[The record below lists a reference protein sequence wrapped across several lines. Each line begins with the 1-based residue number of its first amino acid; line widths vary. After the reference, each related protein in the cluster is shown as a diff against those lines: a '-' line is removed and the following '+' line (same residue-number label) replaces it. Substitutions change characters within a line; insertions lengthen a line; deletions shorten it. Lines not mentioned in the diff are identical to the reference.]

1 MVLHRGTG
9 GPVGNQL
16 EQLKRAVA
24 DRYRVEDEIGR
35 GGMATVYRAHDLKHD
50 RSVALKVLRPEL
62 AASLGPERFLRE
74 ITLTAR
80 LDHPHI
86 LALLDSGEADGLLYY
101 VMPFVEGESLRARLE
116 REKQLPLDDALRI
129 AREVADALSYA
140 HQHGIV
146 HRDIKPENILLA
158 RGHARVADFGIA
170 RAVTAA
176 GGQTLTET
184 GLAVGTP
191 AYMSPEQAGGE
202 REIDA
207 RTDVY
212 SLGAVVYEMLVGQPP
227 YTGATAGAIMARKA
241 MEPVPSLRVVRETVP
256 APVEQAVTRALAKVP
271 ADRFGTAQEFAEA
284 LDQRIAKSEEGVA
297 KSEERRGTA
306 ASHFATRYSLGLGL
320 LAAGAVAGYL
330 LIAKGGGAAA
340 GPRIESLA
348 VLPLE
353 SISADSQQDYLAAG
367 MHEALILDLGRLS
380 GLKRVSARGSVMRY
394 QNTKRTPKEIGAE
407 LGVDALI
414 SGSVQRSGDRVR
426 ITAHLVRAA
435 DEEPLWS
442 DDYER
447 EFRDVLALQDEVVS
461 AIAREVRL
469 QLTASDRAGLSRARR
484 VDTQAY
490 EAYLKGKFQLN
501 KFTPE
506 SFEKALA
513 LLKQAVAIDSTEP
526 LAWAGLS
533 QAYGLTELFTPL
545 PRADAIPLAKEAALK
560 ALALDE
566 TLAEAHV
573 ALADILAN
581 EWDYPGAQR
590 SHLRSLELNP
600 NLPDA
605 HVHYSWYLSI
615 FGTEDSAIATM
626 KRGVALDPLSPLYSA
641 WLAGMYWEFGRF
653 DDAIREANKAME
665 LQADFPV
672 ALFVLGLAH
681 LDKGDHAQAIAYHER
696 AVARYPNQSM
706 TWTLARTYAMTGRT
720 ADARKIMRRLE
731 SGAPGDAQHP
741 WFIASAYAA
750 LGEGEKAI
758 DWLEKAY
765 EARILFLPNLKRK
778 RAAGGTFQSLHG
790 NPRFQALLRRLNL
803 AQ

>member
-1 MVLHRGTG
+1 MVLHHGAG

-16 EQLKRAVA
+16 EHLKRALA
-24 DRYRVEDEIGR
+24 KRYRVEDEIGR
-35 GGMATVYRAHDLKHD
+35 GGMATVYRAHDLRHD

-62 AASLGPERFLRE
+62 AASLGTERFLRE

-80 LDHPHI
+80 LDHPLI
-86 LALLDSGEADGLLYY
+86 LPLLDSGEAGGLLYY
-101 VMPFVEGESLRARLE
+101 VMPFVEGESLRARLD
-116 REKQLPLDDALRI
+116 REKQLPLEEALRI
-129 AREVADALSYA
+129 AREVADALGYA

-146 HRDIKPENILLA
+146 HRDIKPENILLS

-176 GGQTLTET
+176 GGQSLTET

-191 AYMSPEQAGGE
+191 AYMSPEQAEGD
-202 REIDA
+202 REIDT

-212 SLGAVVYEMLVGQPP
+212 SLGAVVYEMLAGQPP
-227 YTGATAGAIMARKA
+227 YTGATAGAILSRKA

-256 APVEQAVTRALAKVP
+256 AGVEQAVTRALARAP
-271 ADRFGTAQEFAEA
+271 ADRFDTAQQFAEA
-284 LDQRIAKSEEGVA
+284 LERRVA

-306 ASHFATRYSLGLGL
+306 TSLFAARYALGLGL
-320 LAAGAVAGYL
+320 LAAGAVVGYFL
-330 LIAKGGGAAA
+330 LANGGGAA

-353 SISADSQQDYLAAG
+353 NLSGDARQDYLAAG

-394 QNTKRTPKEIGAE
+394 QNTRRSPKQIGAE

-414 SGSVQRSGDRVR
+414 SGSVRRAGDRVR

-469 QLTASDRAGLSRARR
+469 QLSATDRAGLARARR

-490 EAYLKGKFQLN
+490 EAYLRGKFQLN

-506 SFEKALA
+506 SFEKSLG
-513 LLKQAVAIDSTEP
+513 LLQEAVAIDSTEP

-533 QAYGLTELFTPL
+533 QAYGLMELFTPV
-545 PRADAIPLAKEAALK
+545 PRADALPRAKAAALK

-573 ALADILAN
+573 ALADITAN
-581 EWDYPGAQR
+581 EWDYPRAGR
-590 SHLRSLELNP
+590 SYLRALELNP

-605 HVHYSWYLSI
+605 HIHYSWYLST
-615 FGTEDSAIATM
+615 FGSEDSAIATM
-626 KRGVALDPLSPLYSA
+626 KRGVALDPLSPLYTA

-665 LQADFPV
+665 LQSDFPV

-681 LDKGDHAQAIAYHER
+681 LDKGRHAEAIRYHER
-696 AVARYPNQSM
+696 AAARYPNQSM
-706 TWTLARTYAMTGRT
+706 SWTLARTYALTGRT

-741 WFIASAYAA
+741 WFIATAYAA
-750 LGEGEKAI
+750 LGEDEKAI

-765 EARILFLPNLKRK
+765 EARILFLPNLGRE
-778 RAAGGTFQSLHG
+778 RAAGGTFQQLRT

-803 AQ
+803 VQ

>member
-1 MVLHRGTG
+1 M
-9 GPVGNQL
+9 GNQL
-16 EQLKRAVA
+16 EQLKRALA

-74 ITLTAR
+74 IRLTAR

-86 LALLDSGEADGLLYY
+86 LPLLDSGEADGLLYY
-101 VMPFVEGESLRARLE
+101 AMPYVDGESLRARLD
-116 REKQLPLDDALRI
+116 REKQLPLEDALRI
-129 AREVADALSYA
+129 ARETADALGYA

-146 HRDIKPENILLA
+146 HRDIKPENILLG

-176 GGQTLTET
+176 GGESLTET

-191 AYMSPEQAGGE
+191 AYMSPEQAGGAGE
-202 REIDA
+202 VDA

-212 SLGAVVYEMLVGQPP
+212 SLGCLVYEMLAGQPP
-227 YTGATAGAIMARKA
+227 YTGATAGAILARKT
-241 MEPVPSLRVVRETVP
+241 MEAVPSLRVVRETVP
-256 APVEQAVTRALAKVP
+256 AAVEQAVTRALARTP
-271 ADRFGTAQEFAEA
+271 ADRFATAPQFAEA
-284 LDQRIAKSEEGVA
+284 LAARAETAARPVPA
-297 KSEERRGTA
+297 PRRRRG
-306 ASHFATRYSLGLGL
+306 LLVGLGL
-320 LAAGAVAGYL
+320 LAAGALAGILLVANPGGL
-330 LIAKGGGAAA
+330 GTRLAGGSAGAK
-340 GPRIESLA
+340 IESLA

-353 SISADSQQDYLAAG
+353 NHSEDSGQDYLAAG
-367 MHEALILDLGRLS
+367 IHEALILDLGRLG
-380 GLKRVSARGSVMRY
+380 GLRRVSARGSVMRY
-394 QNTKRTPKEIGAE
+394 RDTDKSPQEIGAE

-414 SGSVQRSGDRVR
+414 TGTVLRSGNRVR
-426 ITAHLVRAA
+426 ITAHLTRAA
-435 DEEPLWS
+435 TEEDLWS

-447 EFRDVLALQDEVVS
+447 ELSDVLALQHDVVA
-461 AIAREVRL
+461 AIAREVEL
-469 QLTASDRAGLSRARR
+469 KLSPGEQAGLSRARR
-484 VDTQAY
+484 VHPEAY

-506 SFEKALA
+506 SFQKALA
-513 LLKQAVAIDSTEP
+513 LLQDAVAIDSTEP
-526 LAWAGLS
+526 LAWAGVS
-533 QAYGLTELFTPL
+533 QAYGLMELFNPV
-545 PRADAIPLAKEAALK
+545 PRADAIPRAKAAALK
-560 ALALDE
+560 ALELDE
-566 TLAEAHV
+566 TLADAHV
-573 ALADILAN
+573 ALADITAN

-590 SHLRSLELNP
+590 SYLRALQLNP

-605 HVHYSWYLSI
+605 HIHYSWYLST
-615 FGTEDSAIATM
+615 FATADSAIATM
-626 KRGVALDPLSPLYSA
+626 KRGVALDPLSPLYTA
-641 WLAGMYWEFGRF
+641 WLAGMYWEFGRL

-681 LDKGDHAQAIAYHER
+681 LDKGDNAQAIAYHER
-696 AVARYPNQSM
+696 AVAKYPNQSM

-731 SGAPGDAQHP
+731 SGTPGDAQHP
-741 WFIASAYAA
+741 WFIATAYAA
-750 LGEGEKAI
+750 LGENEKAI

-765 EARILFLPNLKRK
+765 DARVLFMPNLGRE
-778 RAAGGTFQSLHG
+778 RAVGGTFESLRS
-790 NPRFQALLRRLNL
+790 NPRFQTLLRRLNL

>member
-1 MVLHRGTG
+1 MVLHHGTG
-9 GPVGNQL
+9 GRVENHL
-16 EQLKRAVA
+16 EHLKRAVA
-24 DRYRVEDEIGR
+24 ERYRVEDEIGR
-35 GGMATVYRAHDLKHD
+35 GGMATVYRAHDLRHD

-101 VMPFVEGESLRARLE
+101 VMPYVEGESLRARLE

-140 HQHGIV
+140 HQNGIV

-176 GGQTLTET
+176 GGSSLTET

-212 SLGAVVYEMLVGQPP
+212 SLGAVVYEMLAGQPP

-256 APVEQAVTRALAKVP
+256 QAVEQAVTKALARAP
-271 ADRFGTAQEFAEA
+271 ADRFGSAQQFAEA
-284 LDQRIAKSEEGVA
+284 LGERGA
-297 KSEERRGTA
+297 KSEERRGITA
-306 ASHFATRYSLGLGL
+306 SRFAARRSLGLGL
-320 LAAGAVAGYL
+320 LGAGAVVGIV
-330 LIAKGGGAAA
+330 LIANVGDAPA
-340 GPRIESLA
+340 GPKIESLA

-353 SISADSQQDYLAAG
+353 NLSGDAQQDYLAAG

-394 QNTKRTPKEIGAE
+394 QGTQRPLKDIGTE

-414 SGSVQRSGDRVR
+414 SGTVRRAGDRVR
-426 ITAHLVRAA
+426 ITAHLIRAA

-447 EFRDVLALQDEVVS
+447 EFRDVLALQDEVVA

-469 QLTASDRAGLSRARR
+469 QLSASERAGLSRARR
-484 VDTQAY
+484 VNPEAY
-490 EAYLKGKFQLN
+490 EAYLKGMFQLN

-506 SFEKALA
+506 SFQKSLA
-513 LLKQAVAIDSTEP
+513 LLQQAVAVDSTEP

-533 QAYGLTELFTPL
+533 QAYSLMELFTL
-545 PRADAIPLAKEAALK
+545 VPRADAIPRAKAAALK
-560 ALALDE
+560 ALELDE

-573 ALADILAN
+573 ALADASVN
-581 EWDYPGAQR
+581 EWDYPRAQR
-590 SHLRSLELNP
+590 SYLRALELNP

-605 HVHYSWYLSI
+605 HVHYSWYLAT
-615 FGTEDSAIATM
+615 FGIPDSAIAAM
-626 KRGVALDPLSPLYSA
+626 RRGVALDPLSPLYTA
-641 WLAGMYWEFGRF
+641 WQAGLYWELGRF

-681 LDKGDHAQAIAYHER
+681 LDKGRHAEAIAFHER
-696 AVARYPNQSM
+696 AVALYPNQSN

-720 ADARKIMRRLE
+720 ADARKIMARLE
-731 SGAPGDAQHP
+731 SGGPPGDALHP

-750 LGEGEKAI
+750 LGEDEKAM

-765 EARILFLPNLKRK
+765 EARILFLPNLLRE
-778 RAAGGTFQSLHG
+778 RAAGGTFRSLRT
-790 NPRFQALLRRLNL
+790 NPRFQALLNRLNL
-803 AQ
+803 AN

>member
-1 MVLHRGTG
+1 M
-9 GPVGNQL
+9 GNQL

-24 DRYRVEDEIGR
+24 ERYRVEDEIGR
-35 GGMATVYRAHDLKHD
+35 GGMATVYRAQDLKHD

-62 AASLGPERFLRE
+62 AASLGTERFLRE

-86 LALLDSGEADGLLYY
+86 LPLLDSGEADGLLYY
-101 VMPFVEGESLRARLE
+101 VMPFVEGESLRARLD
-116 REKQLPLDDALRI
+116 REKQLPLEDTLRI

-176 GGQTLTET
+176 GGQTITET

-212 SLGAVVYEMLVGQPP
+212 SLGAVVYEMLAGQPP

-241 MEPVPSLRVVRETVP
+241 VEPVPSLRVVRETVP
-256 APVEQAVTRALAKVP
+256 ATVEQAVTRALAKAP
-271 ADRFGTAQEFAEA
+271 ADRFGSAQQFAES
-284 LDQRIAKSEEGVA
+284 LQRVAKSEEG
-297 KSEERRGTA
+297 RGRA
-306 ASHFATRYSLGLGL
+306 ASRFATRHSLGLGL
-320 LAAGAVAGYL
+320 LAAGAVVGVL
-330 LIAKGGGAAA
+330 LVANRGGAA

-353 SISADSQQDYLAAG
+353 NLSGDAQQDYLAAG

-394 QNTKRTPKEIGAE
+394 QGTDKSAREIGAE
-407 LGVDALI
+407 LGVDAVI
-414 SGSVQRSGDRVR
+414 SGTVLRAGDRVR
-426 ITAHLVRAA
+426 ITANLTRAA
-435 DEEPLWS
+435 DEEPLWR
-442 DDYER
+442 DEYER

-469 QLTASDRAGLSRARR
+469 QLSAPEQARLSRARR
-484 VDTQAY
+484 VNPEAY
-490 EAYLKGKFQLN
+490 EAYLKGKFQLH

-506 SFEKALA
+506 SFQKALA
-513 LLKQAVAIDSTEP
+513 LLQQAVAIDSTEP

-533 QAYGLTELFTPL
+533 YLYSLKELFSPVPSGDAVPL
-545 PRADAIPLAKEAALK
+545 GKAAALK

-573 ALADILAN
+573 ALADITVN
-581 EWDYPGAQR
+581 EWDYPGAKR
-590 SHLRSLELNP
+590 SYERALELNP

-605 HVHYSWYLSI
+605 HIHYGWYLAT
-615 FGTEDSAIATM
+615 FDDEAEAIAAL
-626 KRGVALDPLSPLYSA
+626 KRGVALDPLSPLSTA
-641 WLAGMYWEFGRF
+641 WLAGMYWEYSRF

-665 LQADFPV
+665 LEADFPV

-681 LDKGDHAQAIAYHER
+681 LDKGEHAKAIAYHER
-696 AVARYPNQSM
+696 AAAKYPNQSM
-706 TWTLARTYAMTGRT
+706 TWTLARTYALTGRV

-731 SGAPGDAQHP
+731 SGSPGDAQHP
-741 WFIASAYAA
+741 WFIAAAYAA
-750 LGEGEKAI
+750 LGEDEKAI

-765 EARILFLPNLKRK
+765 EARILFLPNLKRE
-778 RAAGGTFQSLHG
+778 RAAGGTFQALRG
-790 NPRFQALLRRLNL
+790 NPRFQALLKRLNL

>member
-146 HRDIKPENILLA
+146 HRDIKPENTLLA

-191 AYMSPEQAGGE
+191 SYMSPEQAGGE

-212 SLGAVVYEMLVGQPP
+212 SLGAVVYEMLAGQPP

-256 APVEQAVTRALAKVP
+256 ATVEQAVTRALAKAP
-271 ADRFGTAQEFAEA
+271 ADRFGSAQQFAEA
-284 LDQRIAKSEEGVA
+284 LDQRIAKSEEGRG
-297 KSEERRGTA
+297 KSPSRL
-306 ASHFATRYSLGLGL
+306 ATRYSLGLGL
-320 LAAGAVAGYL
+320 LAAGAVTGIV
-330 LIAKGGGAAA
+330 LIANGGGAAV
-340 GPRIESLA
+340 GQKIESLA

-353 SISADSQQDYLAAG
+353 NLSGDSQQDYLAAG

-394 QNTKRTPKEIGAE
+394 QGTNKSAREIGAE
-407 LGVDALI
+407 LGVDAVI
-414 SGSVQRSGDRVR
+414 SGTVLRAGDRVR
-426 ITAHLVRAA
+426 ITANLTRAA
-435 DEEPLWS
+435 DEEPLWR
-442 DDYER
+442 DEYER
-447 EFRDVLALQDEVVS
+447 EFRDVLALQDEVVA
-461 AIAREVRL
+461 AIARKVRL
-469 QLTASDRAGLSRARR
+469 QLSPSEQAGLSRARQ
-484 VDTQAY
+484 VNPDAY
-490 EAYLKGKFQLN
+490 EAYLKGKFQLH
-501 KFTPE
+501 KFTRE
-506 SFEKALA
+506 GFEKSLA
-513 LLKQAVAIDSTEP
+513 LLQQAVAIDSTEP

-533 QAYGLTELFTPL
+533 YLYSLNELFSLVPGGDAV
-545 PRADAIPLAKEAALK
+545 PRGKAAALK

-573 ALADILAN
+573 ALADITVN
-581 EWDYPGAQR
+581 EWDYPGAKR
-590 SHLRSLELNP
+590 SYERALELNP

-605 HVHYSWYLSI
+605 HIHYSWYLAT
-615 FGTEDSAIATM
+615 FGSEDEAIAAL
-626 KRGVALDPLSPLYSA
+626 KRGVALDPLSPLFTA

-681 LDKGDHAQAIAYHER
+681 LDKGEHAKAIDYHER
-696 AVARYPNQSM
+696 GAARYPNQNF
-706 TWTLARTYAMTGRT
+706 TWTQARTYALTGRT

-731 SGAPGDAQHP
+731 SGGPPGDAQHP
-741 WFIASAYAA
+741 WFIATAYAA
-750 LGEGEKAI
+750 LGEDEKAM

-765 EARILFLPNLKRK
+765 AARVLFLPNLKRE
-778 RAAGGTFQSLHG
+778 RAAGGTFQSLRT
-790 NPRFQALLRRLNL
+790 NPRFQDLLKRLNL
-803 AQ
+803 AP

>member
-1 MVLHRGTG
+1 MVLHRSTG
-9 GPVGNQL
+9 GPVGDQL

-24 DRYRVEDEIGR
+24 DRYRVEVEIGR

-62 AASLGPERFLRE
+62 AASLGTERFLRE

-86 LALLDSGEADGLLYY
+86 LPLLDSGEAGGLLYY
-101 VMPFVEGESLRARLE
+101 VMPFVEGESLRARLD
-116 REKQLPLDDALRI
+116 REKQLSLDDALRI

-212 SLGAVVYEMLVGQPP
+212 SLGAVVYEMLAGQPP
-227 YTGATAGAIMARKA
+227 YTGATAGAILSRKA

-256 APVEQAVTRALAKVP
+256 ATVEQAVTKALAKTP
-271 ADRFGTAQEFAEA
+271 ADRFGSAQQFAEA
-284 LDQRIAKSEEGVA
+284 LEKQVL
-297 KSEERRGTA
+297 KSEERRGKA
-306 ASHFATRYSLGLGL
+306 ASLFAIPYSLGLGL
-320 LAAGAVAGYL
+320 LAVAAVAAFL
-330 LIAKGGGAAA
+330 LIANGGGA
-340 GPRIESLA
+340 GRPRIESLA

-353 SISADSQQDYLAAG
+353 NHSGDAQQDYLAAG

-394 QNTKRTPKEIGAE
+394 QNTKRSPKEIGSE

-414 SGSVQRSGDRVR
+414 SGTVQRSGDRVR
-426 ITAHLVRAA
+426 ITAHLVRAS

-442 DDYER
+442 DEYER
-447 EFRDVLALQDEVVS
+447 EFRDVLALQDEVVG

-469 QLTASDRAGLSRARR
+469 QLSASERAGLSRARQ
-484 VDTQAY
+484 VNPDAY
-490 EAYLKGKFQLN
+490 EAYLKGRFQLN

-506 SFEKALA
+506 SFQKSLG
-513 LLKQAVAIDSTEP
+513 LLQQAVAIDSTEP

-533 QAYGLTELFTPL
+533 QAYGLMELFTPA
-545 PRADAIPLAKEAALK
+545 PRADAIPRAKAAALK
-560 ALALDE
+560 ALELDE
-566 TLAEAHV
+566 TLADAHV
-573 ALADILAN
+573 ALADITAN
-581 EWDYPGAQR
+581 EWDYPRAQR
-590 SHLRSLELNP
+590 SYLRALELNP

-605 HVHYSWYLSI
+605 HIHYSWYLST
-615 FGTEDSAIATM
+615 FGTADSAIATM
-626 KRGVALDPLSPLYSA
+626 KRGVALDPLSPLYTA

-681 LDKGDHAQAIAYHER
+681 LDKGEHAKAIEYHER

-720 ADARKIMRRLE
+720 AEARKIMNRLE

-750 LGEGEKAI
+750 LGEDETAI

-765 EARILFLPNLKRK
+765 EARILFLPNLNRK
-778 RAAGGTFQSLHG
+778 RAAGGTFESLRS
-790 NPRFQALLRRLNL
+790 NPRFQDLLRRLNL
-803 AQ
+803 TR